1 EVRRRVAQRLQP
13 ERVLV
18 RDDLDLVPV
27 PQGMR
32 EVHLAAVHQADD
44 GVLGKPGADLLRQI
58 ADARSLVELDL
69 GAIRNDYLNGH
80 GPFLPLGL
88 CSLDSFLVVS
98 SGSTSLRGIRSCC
111 VFRTNKKPPANRAGG
126 RAQGS
131 AASGIQPVVVS
142 VVRSAVKESNM
153 ARILMQTPE
162 TRQYPSITIGSIAS
176 DCIGRFGPVPQRQRW

>member
-1 EVRRRVAQRLQP
+1 SGELGEDRVRHEVRRRVAQRLQP

-27 PQGMR
+27 PQWMR

-98 SGSTSLRGIRSCC
+98 SGSTSLRAIRSCC
-111 VFRTNKKPPANRAGG
+111 VFRTNKKPPAHRAGG
-126 RAQGS
+126 RAQRS
-131 AASGIQPVVVS
+131 AASGIPPMAAS
-142 VVRSAVKESNM
+142 GARRDGTASNM
-153 ARILMQTPE
+153 ALVALLPTSTQ
-162 TRQYPSITIGSIAS
+162 
-176 DCIGRFGPVPQRQRW
+176 